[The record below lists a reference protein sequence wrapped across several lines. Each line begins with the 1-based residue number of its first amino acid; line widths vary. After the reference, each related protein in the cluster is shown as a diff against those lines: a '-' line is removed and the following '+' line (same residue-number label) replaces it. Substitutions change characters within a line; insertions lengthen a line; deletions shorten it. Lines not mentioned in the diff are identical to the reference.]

1 MPINKFVAWKKLF
14 VFGPT
19 FLLVTNGFANTPA
32 FELSLKSAEE
42 RAVKTSHKLKSAG
55 ADHDAAVN
63 QASSQFAFLLPKLT
77 FQGNYQ
83 YYAQIPQVQFT
94 PQMAVPF
101 GLNNVFTVGPTLT
114 YTLWDTGSSL
124 NAYRGASKLTEAR
137 KEDLKSSH
145 LQLLLST
152 RLSYLQVE
160 LAVEELSLI
169 SDSLA
174 LASAQYKD
182 VKNRFVEGAAANLDL
197 VVAKRSVL
205 NYQMQ
210 FQQRQAEL
218 SVYFKD
224 LLAMIGDISP
234 EGMSHPGPAQMEGV
248 KLILKLDSFQD
259 LLKAERDLKIMEPDE
274 NQPQIRGRFFEVESL
289 RYQASSQEGKL
300 WPAVQLTGAVTYNQP
315 NMPTAV
321 GASPLQ
327 YWQESLGASV
337 SMPLYLGDPTWRQ
350 TAAFRA
356 QVVSAEERLNQLRID
371 LKTNFEK
378 SNELLES
385 LFERRKLAESDLSQ
399 SEEIAKLYY
408 DSYKTGKV
416 NLIDVQNANLQSL
429 EAKVNAARIDA
440 QILTQIMQLKAI
452 SGKEIPSE

>member
-1 MPINKFVAWKKLF
+1 
-14 VFGPT
+14 
-19 FLLVTNGFANTPA
+19 
-32 FELSLKSAEE
+32 
-42 RAVKTSHKLKSAG
+42 
-55 ADHDAAVN
+55 
-63 QASSQFAFLLPKLT
+63 
-77 FQGNYQ
+77 
-83 YYAQIPQVQFT
+83 
-94 PQMAVPF
+94 
-101 GLNNVFTVGPTLT
+101 
-114 YTLWDTGSSL
+114 
-124 NAYRGASKLTEAR
+124 
-137 KEDLKSSH
+137 
-145 LQLLLST
+145 
-152 RLSYLQVE
+152 
-160 LAVEELSLI
+160 
-169 SDSLA
+169 
-174 LASAQYKD
+174 
-182 VKNRFVEGAAANLDL
+182 
-197 VVAKRSVL
+197 
-205 NYQMQ
+205 
-210 FQQRQAEL
+210 
-218 SVYFKD
+218 
-224 LLAMIGDISP
+224 
-234 EGMSHPGPAQMEGV
+234 
-248 KLILKLDSFQD
+248 
-259 LLKAERDLKIMEPDE
+259 
-274 NQPQIRGRFFEVESL
+274 
-289 RYQASSQEGKL
+289 
-300 WPAVQLTGAVTYNQP
+300 VQLTGAVTYNQP